1 MSGAEEGLAAHALPL
16 DDGCVLGLR
25 GEVGGLG
32 AGRRRDARHEVRP
45 GPLRSPRDKTVR
57 PRKVRMRGI
66 WEDQILWR
74 DVGRTMRVAFSSVT
88 SEVEKLATREV
99 MGWGQGW
106 PAATLSSSLCHA
118 QSPSMCSCGHPL
130 SI

>member
-1 MSGAEEGLAAHALPL
+1 M
-16 DDGCVLGLR
+16 
-25 GEVGGLG
+25 
-32 AGRRRDARHEVRP
+32 
-45 GPLRSPRDKTVR
+45 
-57 PRKVRMRGI
+57 

-106 PAATLSSSLCHA
+106 RAATLSSSLCHA
-118 QSPSMCSCGHPL
+118 QSPSMCSCARAPAGLAL
-130 SI
+130 SGSWEGWVG

>member
-1 MSGAEEGLAAHALPL
+1 M
-16 DDGCVLGLR
+16 
-25 GEVGGLG
+25 
-32 AGRRRDARHEVRP
+32 
-45 GPLRSPRDKTVR
+45 
-57 PRKVRMRGI
+57 

-106 PAATLSSSLCHA
+106 PAAALSSSLCHA
-118 QSPSMCSCGHPL
+118 QSPSMCSCAGTHSQFTHSQFSGGVGFYWDLQTPKAVVGGQL
-130 SI
+130 